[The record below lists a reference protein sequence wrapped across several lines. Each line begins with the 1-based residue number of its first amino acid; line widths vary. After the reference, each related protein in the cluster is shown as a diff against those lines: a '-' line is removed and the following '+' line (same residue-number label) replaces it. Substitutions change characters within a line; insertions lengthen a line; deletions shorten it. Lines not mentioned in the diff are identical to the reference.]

1 MGQSK
6 KSGSALRRLSFAV
19 LWRRKGASALLAA
32 TAALGVFAAIALHN
46 LIARQEAAIE
56 EMVRTTPIH
65 CVVTTAQGTS
75 SDDLGMISAFV
86 DMLMGLRHQRGCYLD
101 EYVKNVRAKATV
113 PLQQPDDMVLHR
125 ILSFDSDRALSAVEG
140 VSVQMLEGWDE
151 SVLRTDARVCL
162 VPESLEIQPGP
173 DGQRWVQ
180 ISMEDGV
187 FLSLQVAGTV
197 SGGPENAIWCP
208 FYLQQQEGISEAFLV
223 ESCSF
228 DILDNA
234 RLEQCKDAIYET
246 FVEPDL
252 GNTHDSMT
260 FGVMIQD
267 KTYQSTLEE
276 FQSNLSMLRLL
287 LPVLAVLCGG
297 IGFLA
302 GFLSTRGRV
311 REFAVMRCLGMK
323 QWRVFLLVFEE
334 QALLMVLGALAGGV
348 AGFLLEGALSGGA
361 LAKAGLSLG
370 VFLAGAAVA
379 TGSITRVNVMK
390 LMKMEE

>member
-1 MGQSK
+1 MPST
-6 KSGSALRRLSFAV
+6 R
-19 LWRRKGASALLAA
+19 
-32 TAALGVFAAIALHN
+32 
-46 LIARQEAAIE
+46 
-56 EMVRTTPIH
+56 
-65 CVVTTAQGTS
+65 
-75 SDDLGMISAFV
+75 
-86 DMLMGLRHQRGCYLD
+86 
-101 EYVKNVRAKATV
+101 
-113 PLQQPDDMVLHR
+113 
-125 ILSFDSDRALSAVEG
+125 
-140 VSVQMLEGWDE
+140 
-151 SVLRTDARVCL
+151 
-162 VPESLEIQPGP
+162 
-173 DGQRWVQ
+173 
-180 ISMEDGV
+180 
-187 FLSLQVAGTV
+187 
-197 SGGPENAIWCP
+197 P
-208 FYLQQQEGISEAFLV
+208 F
-223 ESCSF
+223 
-228 DILDNA
+228 
-234 RLEQCKDAIYET
+234 
-246 FVEPDL
+246 
-252 GNTHDSMT
+252 
-260 FGVMIQD
+260 
-267 KTYQSTLEE
+267 QSTLEE